1 MGQKMPEIDTEREAW
16 TLILNGAES
25 HVEDALPEDEH
36 LTPEEHWKVV
46 DRAME
51 LIREIREEKD
61 VAW

>member
-1 MGQKMPEIDTEREAW
+1 
-16 TLILNGAES
+16 
-25 HVEDALPEDEH
+25 VEDALPEDEH

-51 LIREIREEKD
+51 LIRELREEKD